1 MNSTFY
7 EGLIEAQDY
16 MANMPAE
23 SISLLVAKCFIAIVL
38 NIILG
43 RIYILYG
50 SSFSDRKN
58 LASGFLILSLTTMLL
73 ITVVKSSLAL
83 SLGLVGALSIVRFR
97 TPIKEPEDLL
107 YLFFSIAIGL
117 GLGANQIM
125 VTCLMAG
132 VIMIL
137 LIILGNIRDRS
148 LNIDGTTLTIE
159 VQGHHDIGSYITVLS
174 AHCNRVSLSCYEYGE
189 DRSTIVFDIEVDDA
203 TRLELIK
210 AECVKCSGDD
220 VKLAFVDSQYGRV
233 F

>member
-1 MNSTFY
+1 M
-7 EGLIEAQDY
+7 E
-16 MANMPAE
+16 
-23 SISLLVAKCFIAIVL
+23 VL
-38 NIILG
+38 
-43 RIYILYG
+43 
-50 SSFSDRKN
+50 SDRK
-58 LASGFLILSLTTMLL
+58 SCFRISILSLTTMLL

-174 AHCNRVSLSCYEYGE
+174 GCSRVSSAVTSMAKIDPLLYLIL
-189 DRSTIVFDIEVDDA
+189 RWMM
-203 TRLELIK
+203 RL
-210 AECVKCSGDD
+210 ARANQSG
-220 VKLAFVDSQYGRV
+220 VR
-233 F
+233 